1 MASPEN
7 VNTESEQ
14 PIEQDENAVDTSSTL
29 ISKAAL
35 PRRHRRNRPA
45 VRRED
50 IIKFRAEVL
59 GIPPDSS
66 ADKQFEEPDEGRED
80 LKELELAFSH
90 ASMSLAGGNSNS
102 INANTNP
109 NAGAGLFTNFFENN
123 PSPTSGMASLPR
135 PSPPSPA
142 AGQNGG
148 GMTGMNVAM
157 PMNAGYQMDLNQL
170 YEMVLELSEVLKNNR
185 DMTKGI
191 INSAEEIMVCSFF
204 SAKVSSRVSVLPP
217 CFLYLQVLL
226 GTYRQLGSYLIS
238 FY

>member
-7 VNTESEQ
+7 VKTDSEQ
-14 PIEQDENAVDTSSTL
+14 PIEQDEKAVDTSSTL
-29 ISKAAL
+29 ISNAPL
-35 PRRHRRNRPA
+35 PCRHRRNRPP

-59 GIPPDSS
+59 GIRPDSP
-66 ADKQFEEPDEGRED
+66 ADKQVEEPDEEQED

-90 ASMSLAGGNSNS
+90 ASMSLAGGNGNS

-109 NAGAGLFTNFFENN
+109 NAGAGLFTNFFDNN
-123 PSPTSGMASLPR
+123 PSPTSSMTSLPR
-135 PSPPSPA
+135 PSPPSAA

-148 GMTGMNVAM
+148 GITGMNVAM

-204 SAKVSSRVSVLPP
+204 SSRVSVLST
-217 CFLYLQVLL
+217 CVLYLQGLL
-226 GTYRQLGSYLIS
+226 GTCHQLGSYLIS
-238 FY
+238 GD